1 MIGLN
6 RAAFLILSVTC
17 ICSIIRPA
25 MQGYPLHESYLQSTE
40 TVSESNVKRKAKRV
54 SFTFTRSGGFAG
66 KATRIQANVTL
77 DPNGGA
83 VFAPDRAG
91 YHRSLN
97 AEESAQL
104 LSWLRQAEKTPKSKE
119 GTGSTAPDSFQYG
132 IVIQTGLQTRTLDL
146 STPENAELKKWVE
159 TESEKIWDH
168 LIGSQKSAP

>member
-6 RAAFLILSVTC
+6 RAAFLLLGVTC

-25 MQGYPLHESYLQSTE
+25 MQGYPLHESHLQSTE
-40 TVSESNVKRKAKRV
+40 AVSESNVKRKAKRV

-66 KATRIQANVTL
+66 KATRIQASVTL

-91 YHRSLN
+91 YHRSLS

-104 LSWLRQAEKTPKSKE
+104 SSWLRQAEKTPESKE
-119 GTGSTAPDSFQYG
+119 ATGSTEPDSFQYN
-132 IVIQTGLQTRTLDL
+132 IAIQTAEQSRTLDL

-159 TESEKIWDH
+159 TECGKIWDH
-168 LIGSQKSAP
+168 LIGSQKAAP